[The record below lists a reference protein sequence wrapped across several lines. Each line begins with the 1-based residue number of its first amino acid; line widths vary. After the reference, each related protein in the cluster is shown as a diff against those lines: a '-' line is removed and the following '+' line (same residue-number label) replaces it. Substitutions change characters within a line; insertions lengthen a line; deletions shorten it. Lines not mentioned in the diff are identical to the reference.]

1 MACQALCDRFY
12 SSARNY
18 ASLLS
23 GPNDS
28 STTYVVLTISSG
40 NFTYAYRSNSSIP
53 NLVQKKPDDAP
64 GDETFSAQL
73 KQAETEMEVARTNW
87 EHALDN
93 LRHAPIPVEHPPR
106 ISLPLEIIQY
116 IMALALSSGHK
127 VFDFRTAS
135 ATRGAASLLV
145 VDHPAHNALLG
156 TTTLPII
163 ANYPARKNPRW
174 ANLDEVHQEIPGE
187 LEVEFHDHT
196 SEDDYSVL
204 RFVLQHARQVKSLE
218 IYNKHELDEQFAPLL
233 PFLRHFAFIES
244 MIWNNTP
251 DSSWLAEKVESW
263 ESIDL
268 RSASIASPYLEYFIS
283 SGYLRGITDL
293 TVPLVP
299 RYNGEFKWPFP
310 YDVLKVLPELM
321 ELVSLS
327 FHEYLSSGRP
337 PLDATSLNKWICSE
351 RPVDMHLKFPPLR
364 HLRLKI
370 TWGRM
375 LRLISEFESC
385 DLKELSLYDSN
396 HNFEGDEIITSCRR
410 LSDMYPGL
418 EILRFPTYDIRRILI
433 KEPASGDKDK
443 RWNFPQLHTLDI
455 RGSKPPRSA
464 KQLID
469 VVEVIKTRA
478 AQHNVAVIASSITE
492 IVEPIN
498 CLIMTFPS
506 LFRIEGYGNR
516 PPQEEE
522 TLKSQ
527 RALMC
532 LELERIV
539 PNFMLRR
546 HS

>member
-1 MACQALCDRFY
+1 MACQALCDRFCI
-12 SSARNY
+12 SARNY

-23 GPNDS
+23 GYNDS
-28 STTYVVLTISSG
+28 SSTYAILKISSG
-40 NFTYAYRSNSSIP
+40 KLAYAYRSNSGIP
-53 NLVQKKPDDAP
+53 NLVQKKPDGAP

-73 KQAETEMEVARTNW
+73 KQAETEMEVARTEW

-93 LRHAPIPVEHPPR
+93 LRRAPISVEHPPR
-106 ISLPLEIIQY
+106 ALLPLELIQY
-116 IMALALSSGHK
+116 IVALALNSGHK

-135 ATRGAASLLV
+135 ATRGAASLLA
-145 VDHPAHNALLG
+145 VDHPAHIALLS
-156 TTTLPII
+156 TAALPII
-163 ANYPARKNPRW
+163 ANYSAPKNPRW
-174 ANLDEVHQEIPGE
+174 ANLDEADQQIPGE
-187 LEVEFHDHT
+187 LEVEFHNHR
-196 SEDDYSVL
+196 SEKDYSVL

-218 IYNKHELDEQFAPLL
+218 IYNEYELDEQFAPLL

-244 MIWNNTP
+244 MVWNNGP
-251 DSSWLAEKVESW
+251 DLSWLAEKAESW
-263 ESIDL
+263 ERINL

-283 SGYLRGITDL
+283 SGYLRGITNL

-299 RYNGEFKWPFP
+299 RYDGAFKWPFP
-310 YDVLKVLPELM
+310 YDVLKVLPELTK
-321 ELVSLS
+321 LVSLS
-327 FHEYLSSGRP
+327 FHEYLCFSVRP
-337 PLDATSLNKWICSE
+337 PLDAAPLNKWICSE
-351 RPVDMHLKFPPLR
+351 RTVDMHLKFPPLR

-375 LRLISEFESC
+375 LHLISEFESC
-385 DLKELSLYDSN
+385 DLKELSLHDSN
-396 HNFEGDEIITSCRR
+396 HKFEGDEIITSCRR

-418 EILRFPTYDIRRILI
+418 EILHFPTYDIRRILI
-433 KEPASGDKDK
+433 KASGDNDEL
-443 RWNFPQLHTLDI
+443 WNFPQLHTLDI

-469 VVEVIKTRA
+469 VVEVIKARA
-478 AQHNVAVIASSITE
+478 AQHNVAMITSSTIET
-492 IVEPIN
+492 VEPIN
-498 CLIMTFPS
+498 SLLMTFPS
-506 LFRIEGYGNR
+506 LFHIKGYGNR

-546 HS
+546 HN